1 VRQIDGK
8 TIVSSGDLA
17 SMITL
22 ASPGEKIKLDVWR
35 AGAPKELVATLG
47 GVPKDKSQTAS
58 GDQDVQRGQ
67 LGLALRPLSP
77 QEQQASGAEGLLIE
91 RSAGPAAKAGIE
103 PGDVLLS
110 LNGVPVRDIE
120 QVKAELS
127 KAGKTVA
134 LLVQRGE
141 DKIFVPV
148 QIG

>member
-1 VRQIDGK
+1 
-8 TIVSSGDLA
+8 
-17 SMITL
+17 M
-22 ASPGEKIKLDVWR
+22 DVWR

-47 GVPKDKSQTAS
+47 GIPKDKAQAS
-58 GDQDVQRGQ
+58 AGDQDVQRGQ

-77 QEQQASGAEGLLIE
+77 QEQQASGTEGLLIE
-91 RSAGPAAKAGIE
+91 RAAGPAAKAGIE

-110 LNGVPVRDIE
+110 LNGVPVHNIG
-120 QVKAELS
+120 QVKDALS

>member
-1 VRQIDGK
+1 
-8 TIVSSGDLA
+8 
-17 SMITL
+17 M
-22 ASPGEKIKLDVWR
+22 
-35 AGAPKELVATLG
+35 
-47 GVPKDKSQTAS
+47 
-58 GDQDVQRGQ
+58 
-67 LGLALRPLSP
+67 
-77 QEQQASGAEGLLIE
+77 LIE
-91 RSAGPAAKAGIE
+91 RSAGPAAKAGIQ

-110 LNGVPVRDIE
+110 LNGVPVHNVG